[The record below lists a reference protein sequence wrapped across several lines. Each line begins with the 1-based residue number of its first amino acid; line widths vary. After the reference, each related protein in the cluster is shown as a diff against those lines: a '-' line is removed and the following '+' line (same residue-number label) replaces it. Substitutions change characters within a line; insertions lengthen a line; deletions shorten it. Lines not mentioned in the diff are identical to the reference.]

1 MRKMS
6 NEETKNEVKKPKR
19 RRKKKL
25 KIIIPILLV
34 VAVVV
39 AIKYFTPK
47 EDPSILVY
55 TDKVSLGDIDTELS
69 ISGKVLA
76 EESVTFFAPANTKV
90 EGIEVNKGDVVKEG
104 DVLLCFDEDAVAY
117 AKRQSELAERI
128 SSADYDSN
136 VQYNN
141 EQKEKLAQAEVDI
154 IECEAEI
161 ANYEN
166 WIDELTDGIT
176 DITALKKSD
185 LYADIYSVEKEMN
198 TYDLALQF
206 PTEDTDVEAI
216 ARKKTEKQNELNKLN
231 QDLNLLADY
240 KTDYGWEDIVTQ
252 AKKDL
257 ADLEE
262 KLAEAK
268 STKATAEA
276 AIANES
282 KLTGYALNQTKSAL
296 ETADARKKYEA
307 VLNGVV
313 AGFNGVI
320 SDLNVVE
327 GASVQ
332 EGTQLMVLESF
343 DNVCVEFQAS
353 KYALETL
360 ALGQPAEITISGHDY
375 VGTVSK
381 INHVAEANSSGTPM
395 VAVRVHID
403 NPDEN
408 IFLGIDAKLKILTA
422 SEKGIL
428 QVPVEAVNV
437 DSQGQFC
444 YIIDNG
450 ILTKKYVTTGISSE
464 TYIQITDGLSKD
476 QEIVTTS
483 VYGVGLDEGMLVSAM
498 PMTGIPETDASA
510 LTGTEPVAEHD
521 TIAQESTEP
530 QTQQNVDQET
540 EVTET
545 QENTEAAA
553 NNG

>member
-1 MRKMS
+1 MS

-360 ALGQPAEITISGHDY
+360 ALGQPADITISGHDY

-476 QEIVTTS
+476 QEVVTTS

-498 PMTGIPETDASA
+498 PMMGIPETDASA
-510 LTGTEPVAEHD
+510 STGAEPAAEHD
-521 TIAQESTEP
+521 TTAQESTEP